1 MIQIDYSLI
10 LQIINF
16 ILLILILNYLLYKPL
31 LGAIDKRKR
40 GLEES
45 EEEISRLNRIVEEKM
60 AAYEASLQSSKAEAM
75 KKNRE
80 IIREGSEKAQTI
92 IDETN
97 KELSLMTEEFHEKM
111 DKEVQASR
119 EFLTKQSQ
127 SLSFEVA
134 EKVLGRRIQ

>member
-31 LGAIDKRKR
+31 LGAIDKRKKAY
-40 GLEES
+40 EES
-45 EEEISRLNRIVEEKM
+45 EAEINRLNRIVNEKM
-60 AAYEASLQSSKAEAM
+60 AAYEAKLQSSKIEAM
-75 KKNRE
+75 KKNKE
-80 IIREGSEKAQTI
+80 IIKDGSEKAKTI
-92 IDETN
+92 IDDAS
-97 KELSLMTEEFHEKM
+97 KEISIMTEEFYKKM
-111 DKEVQASR
+111 DKEVQTAK

-127 SLSFEVA
+127 SLSYEIA